1 MGFTL
6 IPNMWC
12 LSTIW
17 WLYSRLKVVSDEKT
31 SKKIGKSQIWPKIG
45 QNLVKPIQKWYQF
58 HVKFGKQLIFA
69 SFKALKANFKN
80 KLS

>member
-1 MGFTL
+1 MSFTL

-17 WLYSRLKVVSDEKT
+17 WLYSRLKEVSDEKT

-45 QNLVKPIQKWYQF
+45 QNLVKAIQKWYQF
-58 HVKFGKQLIFA
+58 HVKFDKQSIYVT
-69 SFKALKANFKN
+69 FKIKKDKF
-80 KLS
+80 